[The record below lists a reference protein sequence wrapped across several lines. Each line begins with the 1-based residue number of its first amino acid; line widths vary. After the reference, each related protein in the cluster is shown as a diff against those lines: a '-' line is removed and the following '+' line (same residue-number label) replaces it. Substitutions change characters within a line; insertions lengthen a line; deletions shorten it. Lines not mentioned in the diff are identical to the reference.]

1 MTLTE
6 SDVTKHALRAA
17 VAQVDFHCKIDFLK
31 IFIWFTLKGLFDHW
45 VEQHSSDP
53 TEHLG

>member
-45 VEQHSSDP
+45 VEQHSPNS